1 MTVKIVS
8 KKDPITTDHPKT
20 SAVFKSNP
28 IALSQIKCLT
38 PPKKWYQMAQSEQ
51 SNTSLPNQLVKI
63 AFAKR
68 KCCSEVA
75 AANSHQIIKTTQKIR
90 ALPVIRINIELT
102 EVNCGLYMVKWG
114 DRGLLP

>member
-51 SNTSLPNQLVKI
+51 SNTSLPNQLVNI
-63 AFAKR
+63 AFAKI
-68 KCCSEVA
+68 KYCSEVA
-75 AANSHQIIKTTQKIR
+75 AAKTTKLSKQRKKS
-90 ALPVIRINIELT
+90 
-102 EVNCGLYMVKWG
+102 GHYQ
-114 DRGLLP
+114 

>member
-51 SNTSLPNQLVKI
+51 SNARLKPKSMSQGSQSPP
-63 AFAKR
+63 
-68 KCCSEVA
+68 S
-75 AANSHQIIKTTQKIR
+75 
-90 ALPVIRINIELT
+90 
-102 EVNCGLYMVKWG
+102 
-114 DRGLLP
+114 